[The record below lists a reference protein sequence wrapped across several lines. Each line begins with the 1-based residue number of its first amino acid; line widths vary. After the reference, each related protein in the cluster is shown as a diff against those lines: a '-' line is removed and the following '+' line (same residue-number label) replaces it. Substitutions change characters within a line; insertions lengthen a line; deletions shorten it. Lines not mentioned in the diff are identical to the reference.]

1 MLCDR
6 LAKTAP
12 AEGKSASR
20 STRRKSTATI
30 SGTDDADQFL
40 GGLGSDMID
49 GKMGVDTAFF
59 ESSAVEVSLKG
70 NLAAGITVSI
80 DDSGFIDRRH
90 TV

>member
-1 MLCDR
+1 MI
-6 LAKTAP
+6 T
-12 AEGKSASR
+12 
-20 STRRKSTATI
+20 
-30 SGTDDADQFL
+30 GTDDADQFF

-49 GKMGVDTAFF
+49 GKTGVDTAFF

-80 DDSGFIDRRH
+80 YDSGFIDRRH